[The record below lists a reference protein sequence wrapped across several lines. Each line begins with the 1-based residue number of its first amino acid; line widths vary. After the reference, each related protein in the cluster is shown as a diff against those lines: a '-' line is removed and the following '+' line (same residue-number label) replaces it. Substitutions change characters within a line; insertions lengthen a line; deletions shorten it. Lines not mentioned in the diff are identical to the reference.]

1 MNMKTQAIIP
11 AAGIGERFRSSTAKV
26 LVSLNGRPLIVHTCE
41 VFQKCPLVDSVILV
55 VSPDI
60 EGPVKKLI
68 ADYGLTKVKR
78 IVHGGKTRSISVFN
92 GLKQLDEDTKLVVIH
107 DGARPLVSQ
116 ALVEESIKSCYDEAA
131 VIAAVAVKPTI
142 KRVNPEDHYV
152 ETTLNR
158 RMLWEVQ
165 TPQVFRKDVI
175 LRAHTEILDT
185 EATDDAFL
193 VEQLG
198 EKVKVVQG
206 DYRNIKITTSE
217 DILIAEAFLTHR
229 QGTKISP

>member
-1 MNMKTQAIIP
+1 MKTQAIIP
-11 AAGIGERFRSSTAKV
+11 AAGIGERFQSSTAKV

-41 VFQKCPLVDSVILV
+41 VFQNCPLVDSVVLV

-68 ADYGLTKVKR
+68 ADYGLTKVKKVVR
-78 IVHGGKTRSISVFN
+78 GGKTRSISVFN
-92 GLKQLDEDTKLVVIH
+92 GLQQLDSDTELVVIH

-116 ALVEESIKSCYDEAA
+116 PLVEESIKSCYDETA

-175 LRAHTEILDT
+175 LRAHTEVLDT

-217 DILIAEAFLTHR
+217 DLLIAEAFLAHR
-229 QGTKISP
+229 WETKTSS